1 MILVNGAEG
10 IGTGWSSSV
19 PQFNPLDIIDQI
31 KRKVKGQSLAGMIPW
46 YRGYTGQ
53 IVQTDTHQF
62 VTTGRFKVTAPDLLE
77 IFELPLHKWTG
88 EYKLFLE

>member
-1 MILVNGAEG
+1 M
-10 IGTGWSSSV
+10 T
-19 PQFNPLDIIDQI
+19 
-31 KRKVKGQSLAGMIPW
+31 PW

-62 VTTGRFKVTAPDLLE
+62 VSTGRFKVTAPDLLE

-88 EYKLFLE
+88 EYKQFLEQMA